1 MKKKKILIWGMTP
14 FVGGVEKYIVN
25 ILQNIDNTKFEIDL
39 LVKDNIDG
47 LNETRINGFYNK
59 IYKIPK
65 IKRHPLKVWQYIKD
79 ISRKNKYDVIHFNLG
94 NANMIV
100 YALPLKLFFK
110 DSKLIFHSHNG
121 DDAKKITHYIS
132 RPILNM
138 IADKR
143 IACSKTAASWMYGKR
158 ANAILLN
165 NAIDTE
171 KFLFNETTRNRIRKE
186 LKIEDCFVIGH
197 IGRFDKQKNHKC
209 LIDIFYQLK
218 KVHQNVALML
228 IGSGILEEEIKKYV
242 KELKLENEVMFL
254 GVKDNTNEYY
264 QAMDLFVLPSLF
276 EGLPIVAIEAQTSGL
291 KCILSDNIDKNTRI
305 TDNVIFLPTDNVE
318 LWKNNILKTIK
329 LKHKRKNMMKEIIN
343 ANYDLKTEIK
353 RIEKIYVEDSK
364 S

>member
-1 MKKKKILIWGMTP
+1 MKKTKILIWGMTP

-39 LVKDNIDG
+39 LVKDDIEG
-47 LNETRINGFYNK
+47 LNGDRIKGFYNK
-59 IYKIPK
+59 MYKVPK
-65 IKRHPLKVWQYIKD
+65 IKKHPIKACQYLRELSK
-79 ISRKNKYDVIHFNLG
+79 KNKYDIIHFNLG

-100 YALPLKLFFK
+100 YALPLKLFSK

-121 DDAKKITHYIS
+121 DDARKITHYIS
-132 RPILNM
+132 RPILNF
-138 IADKR
+138 IADER
-143 IACSKTAASWMYGKR
+143 IACSKIAASWMYGKKV
-158 ANAILLN
+158 NAMLLN

-171 KFLFNETTRNRIRKE
+171 KFLFNETIRNKIRKE

-218 KVHQNVALML
+218 KVHKNVILLL
-228 IGSGILEEEIKKYV
+228 IGSGILENEIKEYV
-242 KELKLENEVMFL
+242 KELKLENAVMFL

-291 KCILSDNIDKNTRI
+291 QCILSDNIDENTKI
-305 TDNVIFLPTDNVE
+305 TNNVIFLPTNNIE
-318 LWKNNILKTIK
+318 LWKSNILKTIN
-329 LKHKRKNMMKEIIN
+329 LKYKRKNMEKEIIN

-353 RIEKIYVEDSK
+353 KIEKIYMEESN